1 VDWVKLTTDYY
12 RDLAIAVGSDAQEV
26 MFTRGCALAGEIE
39 QHGFIPDALL
49 AGLTRRPAQAK
60 TIAAALVKAD
70 LWDRVKG
77 GYVIVNWDTIQAELE
92 RIVEKKKR
100 DRERKRA
107 ERAAA
112 RGEIGHPTLPLA
124 GPLSM
129 DGSADSPATR
139 PGDRLSGES
148 KSKRTTAAAR
158 TDTGVRD
165 LPPAV
170 AILRSKLDA
179 RKLTVRWNN
188 LTADELAEIGAL
200 IVEHGDA
207 ALIDSAL
214 RSFRTDSPPVLA
226 RAWLGQWRDLRH
238 PGDLA
243 AVPDADPCPEPG
255 HSGTTRHCVQC
266 ASERKAAR

>member
-12 RDLAIAVGSDAQEV
+12 RDVAIAVGSDAAEV

-39 QHGFIPDALL
+39 QHGFIPDAMLP
-49 AGLTRRPAQAK
+49 GLTRRPAHAK
-60 TIAAALVKAD
+60 RTASELVKAD
-70 LWDRVKG
+70 LWEKVKG
-77 GYVIVNWDTIQAELE
+77 GYQIINWEIIQAELE

-107 ERAAA
+107 DRARERAE
-112 RGEIGHPTLPLA
+112 REV
-124 GPLSM
+124 SN
-129 DGSADSPATR
+129 DSSADASTDGPAPR
-139 PGDRLSGES
+139 PVDRLSGES

-158 TDTGVRD
+158 ADTGTRD

-170 AILRSKLDA
+170 AILRAALEA
-179 RKLTVRWNN
+179 RKLVVRWDK
-188 LTADELAEIGAL
+188 LTDDDLTE
-200 IVEHGDA
+200 VEHLVEQHGDA
-207 ALIDSAL
+207 ALVASAV
-214 RSFRTDSPPVLA
+214 RSFQTAAPPVFA
-226 RAWLGQWRDLRH
+226 SAWLSQWRDLRK

-243 AVPDADPCPEPG
+243 LVEDDPCTQPG